1 MDNLYLFSENQPP
14 AMTFVIRW
22 GADLLVDQ
30 AYSLGGGGF
39 VDILLFGNSAIA
51 HIVCIYLYVFF

>member
-1 MDNLYLFSENQPP
+1 
-14 AMTFVIRW
+14 MTFVIRW